1 MTFNFSIDYLPKLLL
16 AVVSTSTIL
25 IGNSQLA
32 QAQTAPVTRT
42 INAQTTIVDFDGRT
56 QFGVGG
62 VVPPGVGIIPAVGVV
77 PPGVGII
84 PGVGVVPP
92 GVGVV
97 PGMGVVPPGV
107 GIIPGVGVVP
117 PGVGVVPGIGATAM
131 PNIGGGAP
139 GGRGVGIPN
148 VGDVSQPGA
157 RSFGITRPR

>member
-1 MTFNFSIDYLPKLLL
+1 MNVFLIRPLTLTRFLIQAQAALETPMTFNFSIDYLPKLLL

-97 PGMGVVPPGV
+97 PGMG
-107 GIIPGVGVVP
+107 
-117 PGVGVVPGIGATAM
+117 ATAM

>member
-1 MTFNFSIDYLPKLLL
+1 MNVFLIRPLTLTRFLIQAQAALETPMTFNFSIDYLPKLLL

-62 VVPPGVGIIPAVGVV
+62 VVPPGVG
-77 PPGVGII
+77 
-84 PGVGVVPP
+84 
-92 GVGVV
+92 VV
-97 PGMGVVPPGV
+97 PGM
-107 GIIPGVGVVP
+107 
-117 PGVGVVPGIGATAM
+117 GATAM

-157 RSFGITRPR
+157 RSFGITRPRWPSW